1 MKSSKRI
8 KLGIPFTANDAWI
21 GGTYYILNLISA
33 LKRLPEIDQPII
45 TILTKNEAD
54 YLIAK
59 ETGYPFLK
67 FHNPYS
73 TTRNFI
79 EKIVDKIHKIVFNK
93 YIIDKRISAKEVD
106 VLFPANNEWIFDRIQ
121 NKIFWFPDFQHI
133 VYPSFFSSDEIKN
146 RNEAVNQ
153 IAQSNKNLLL
163 SSNAAKADW
172 DALAIKKNCAVH
184 VIPFAVT
191 HPTLDDVIISEVLNE
206 FGIKGKYFIVSN
218 QFWVHKNHMVVLKAA
233 LLMSRENADL
243 QFIFTGK
250 DDDYRH
256 PGYFKTI
263 TDFVTANNLA
273 YNIKMLGLIDR
284 KKQLRLMEYS
294 KAVIQPSLF
303 EGWSTVIEDAKSL
316 GCAIIVS
323 NIAVHKEQLNTNAF
337 YFDPM
342 NEYDLV
348 KKINECLDEPN
359 KETLNYQANIESF
372 GKSFLEIIKKV
383 F

>member
-1 MKSSKRI
+1 MSKRL
-8 KLGIPFTANDAWI
+8 KLGLIFSVNDAWI

-33 LKRLPEIDQPII
+33 LKSLPEIDQPFI
-45 TILTKNEAD
+45 TILSKNESD

-73 TTRNFI
+73 TTRNII

-93 YIIDKRISAKEVD
+93 YIIDKRITAKQVD
-106 VLFPANNEWIFDRIQ
+106 VLFPANNEWVFEKIE
-121 NKIFWFPDFQHI
+121 NKLFWFPDFQHI
-133 VYPSFFSSDEIKN
+133 VYPGFFSSDEIKN

-153 IAQSNKNLLL
+153 IAQSNQNLLL

-172 DALAIKKNCAVH
+172 DALAIKKNCTVH

-191 HPTLDDVIISEVLNE
+191 HPHLDDVMISEVLDE

-218 QFWVHKNHMVVLKAA
+218 QFWVHKNYMVVLKAA
-233 LLMSRENADL
+233 LLMSRENAEL

-250 DDDYRH
+250 EDDYRH

-263 TDFVTANNLA
+263 TDFVTSNNLA
-273 YNIKMLGLIDR
+273 TNIKMLGLIDR
-284 KKQLRLMEYS
+284 KKQLRLMQYS
-294 KAVIQPSLF
+294 TAVIQPSLF

-316 GCAIIVS
+316 GCAIIAS
-323 NIAVHKEQLNTNAF
+323 NIAVHKEQLNNDAF
-337 YFDPM
+337 YFDPL
-342 NEYDLV
+342 NEYDLAE
-348 KKINECLDEPN
+348 KINECLA
-359 KETLNYQANIESF
+359 KKSQRSLNYQTNIESF
-372 GKSFLEIIKKV
+372 GKSFLEIIKKAV
-383 F
+383 